1 MTGIAAGPHTIKVEM
16 YETWGSGEKLT
27 SASREVAVEYVSVRR
42 EDRHLIR
49 VPFVKS
55 EARADVAIVT
65 EAEKSIYRE
74 TEEDM
79 KKELMSKRDDW

>member
-1 MTGIAAGPHTIKVEM
+1 MR
-16 YETWGSGEKLT
+16 
-27 SASREVAVEYVSVRR
+27 REVTELNLPARA
-42 EDRHLIR
+42 LK

-74 TEEDM
+74 TEENM

>member
-1 MTGIAAGPHTIKVEM
+1 
-16 YETWGSGEKLT
+16 
-27 SASREVAVEYVSVRR
+27 
-42 EDRHLIR
+42 

-55 EARADVAIVT
+55 EARADAAIAT

-74 TEEDM
+74 TEKDM